1 MSKNRPPPAI
11 VGHPQMSKM
20 GARNAPTKSDSMSIN
35 KSSGNKSVFNKN
47 SGTATS
53 TMTSTSMK
61 VNVSQGTFKKYRKK
75 VDLGFKRRCLKN

>member
-11 VGHPQMSKM
+11 VGQPQMSKM
-20 GARNAPTKSDSMSIN
+20 GARSAPTKSGDAMSIN

-61 VNVSQGTFKKYRKK
+61 VNVSQGTFKK
-75 VDLGFKRRCLKN
+75 